1 MSIGQ
6 CIKNTILIIF
16 GMPFYCLPCAV
27 ILVEHCTVML
37 MMLSLRDCQ
46 KWREVNDR
54 SSSCWEEP
62 LVDGTTDGQ
71 LDSKTREVKR
81 RKWFYFER
89 KAKYLDNLGVNKDQ
103 LNSYH

>member
-16 GMPFYCLPCAV
+16 GMPSHCLPCAV

-46 KWREVNDR
+46 KWRKVNEVV
-54 SSSCWEEP
+54 
-62 LVDGTTDGQ
+62 LGGTTLGGNHGWTVGQ
-71 LDSKTREVKR
+71 QDKR
-81 RKWFYFER
+81 SET
-89 KAKYLDNLGVNKDQ
+89 AKVVLL
-103 LNSYH
+103 

>member
-6 CIKNTILIIF
+6 CIKNTSLIIF

-46 KWREVNDR
+46 KWRKVNEVV
-54 SSSCWEEP
+54 
-62 LVDGTTDGQ
+62 LGGTTRGGNHGWTVGQ
-71 LDSKTREVKR
+71 QDKRSETVKVVTW
-81 RKWFYFER
+81 KGKQNTWTIM
-89 KAKYLDNLGVNKDQ
+89 V
-103 LNSYH
+103 